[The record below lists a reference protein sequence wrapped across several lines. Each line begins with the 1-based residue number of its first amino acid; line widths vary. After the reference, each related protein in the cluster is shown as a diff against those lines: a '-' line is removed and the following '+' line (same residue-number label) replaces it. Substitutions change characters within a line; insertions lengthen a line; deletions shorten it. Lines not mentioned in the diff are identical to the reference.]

1 MECKYREEITG
12 KRFLSVRSC
21 GKLKATKISEW
32 EWRSG
37 IVRAVTHKDF
47 RDQDISVRNRFL
59 YVCIC
64 IFCNCF
70 MSRLYA
76 RVVVVGRVGALT
88 V

>member
-47 RDQDISVRNRFL
+47 RDQDISVRNHYYQFVFL
-59 YVCIC
+59 YFASIC
-64 IFCNCF
+64 VSKIC
-70 MSRLYA
+70 MYTGRLKY
-76 RVVVVGRVGALT
+76 
-88 V
+88 

>member
-1 MECKYREEITG
+1 MNDMECKYRDEITG

-47 RDQDISVRNRFL
+47 KDQDISVRYDIYYEFIFRYFIP
-59 YVCIC
+59 YCKFTIC
-64 IFCNCF
+64 
-70 MSRLYA
+70 M
-76 RVVVVGRVGALT
+76 
-88 V
+88 